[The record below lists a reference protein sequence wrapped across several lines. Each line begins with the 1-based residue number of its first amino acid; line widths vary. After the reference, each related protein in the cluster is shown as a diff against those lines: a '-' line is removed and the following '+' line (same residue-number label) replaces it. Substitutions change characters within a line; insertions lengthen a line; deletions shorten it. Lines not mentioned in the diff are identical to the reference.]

1 MLRVPSVNPDRD
13 RRIAKLEALL
23 AKLEA
28 VAEHCRGPEFIP
40 ERTEQVKELLAELMR
55 K

>member
-1 MLRVPSVNPDRD
+1 MLRVPSINPDRD

-23 AKLEA
+23 GKLEA
-28 VAEHCRGPEFIP
+28 VPEHRRGPEFIP
-40 ERTEQVKELLAELMR
+40 EKIEQVKELLAELRR

>member
-28 VAEHCRGPEFIP
+28 VPEHRRGPEFIP